1 MESRTYWE
9 DVRMTAKRLHKLDL
23 LMSIQRQV
31 KAAGRRLERADHA
44 LRASSGLP
52 DETPDE
58 VLEME
63 DAYWTDEA
71 TEITRPVRLNR
82 A

>member
-23 LMSIQRQV
+23 LMSLQHQV
-31 KAAGRRLERADHA
+31 RAAGRRLKRADYA

-63 DAYWTDEA
+63 DGYWRDED
-71 TEITRPVRLNR
+71 TEVTRPIRLNR